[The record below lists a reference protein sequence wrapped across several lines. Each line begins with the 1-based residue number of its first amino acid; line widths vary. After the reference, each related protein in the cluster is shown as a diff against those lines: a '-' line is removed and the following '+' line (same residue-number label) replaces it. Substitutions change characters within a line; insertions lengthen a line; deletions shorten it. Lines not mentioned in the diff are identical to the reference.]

1 MERAREG
8 VCCARSP
15 GWVRREA
22 LWLRVDK
29 VSVKTHLGHAQF
41 ALAWRLWLEVWWSC
55 SSRART
61 RSRTVSCL
69 CARLVCP
76 TALVGLEIEAA
87 GGAGHRPRAVVLG
100 CMSPK
105 NGLGSTALRV
115 QSTTSSHARGSSPS
129 ACRARRSAARRAFT
143 MKAACSFPKSR
154 GRGHGRGGAG
164 GSSEGISSSREEVDH
179 TSYIVTR
186 CGNRHQKLGAHYFD
200 EGFFT

>member
-105 NGLGSTALRV
+105 FRSITITIKIGLLTLLFRHSSALVILFLCFFVGNGAQEAQRASARCFAGKLRNNKFW
-115 QSTTSSHARGSSPS
+115 T
-129 ACRARRSAARRAFT
+129 
-143 MKAACSFPKSR
+143 K
-154 GRGHGRGGAG
+154 
-164 GSSEGISSSREEVDH
+164 
-179 TSYIVTR
+179 
-186 CGNRHQKLGAHYFD
+186 
-200 EGFFT
+200 